1 MGATIFQAISVK
13 ELIANTADVAT
24 LTGTTINGT
33 TINGTTI
40 NAVTTFNMT
49 SGSTMNMAD
58 GVNMEIGDNTGSQI
72 GTVGAQKLAFWGST
86 PIQRPSHINDS
97 MGMDAAENAGVINEI
112 LLLLENVGLMENM

>member
-24 LTGTTINGT
+24 LTGT